1 MLAGKEVAGKQS
13 PELLNDWAKA
23 VQPTLE
29 GSANRVVLSIPLIS
43 PATQLSCG
51 SCLELPCADDVS
63 AWWSRLPR
71 HEQIE
76 RPIGAGF
83 LLGKCNT
90 LGHWAASAVFWLL
103 KLHALL
109 QDSNCTHPTAK
120 APAVGSLC
128 RVAVGGT
135 SCWSRPETFHGYP
148 QQFQQRPNFWSRDL
162 YWVACDDRSNCPGCR
177 DPGTRP
183 AKRQRQEIGWWHL
196 ERSRCL
202 AERQLCR
209 CADIWCLVGPTRE
222 VLYPSVPIPL
232 PNPSQLQH

>member
-23 VQPTLE
+23 AQPTLE

-43 PATQLSCG
+43 PATELSCG

-90 LGHWAASAVFWLL
+90 LGCFSNIFLLL
-103 KLHALL
+103 KLHSLL

-148 QQFQQRPNFWSRDL
+148 QQFQQRPKPRMQRPWHETGQTAAAGNRV
-162 YWVACDDRSNCPGCR
+162 VAPG
-177 DPGTRP
+177 
-183 AKRQRQEIGWWHL
+183 A
-196 ERSRCL
+196 
-202 AERQLCR
+202 
-209 CADIWCLVGPTRE
+209 
-222 VLYPSVPIPL
+222 
-232 PNPSQLQH
+232 